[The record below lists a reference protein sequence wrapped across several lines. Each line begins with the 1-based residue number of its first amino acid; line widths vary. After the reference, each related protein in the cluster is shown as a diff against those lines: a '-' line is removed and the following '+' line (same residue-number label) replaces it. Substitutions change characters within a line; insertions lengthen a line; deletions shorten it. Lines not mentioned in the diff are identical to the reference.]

1 MKNPERSIATDATR
15 RKVLKAGSAA
25 LAVAASGPRWAW
37 AQTPKRGGTLRISSG
52 GDPPD
57 FDLHQSPTY
66 LTQHVGSPCY
76 STLMRAD
83 PKDYNRLLPDL
94 AEKADV
100 SADGK
105 SVTFQLR
112 EGVVFHNGMPLT
124 AEDVAYSL
132 ERIRNPPKGNVSP
145 RKGLLGNVEAIEAR
159 GARTVVVKLAQPQA
173 DFLFL
178 VSNPFNVIMPK
189 KIAEPLDAQGQGMKR
204 QIVGTGP
211 FRLTQAV
218 NGQIYE
224 LTRFDKYFGAAPF
237 LDKIQFFPIKGEIER
252 SVALQGKRI
261 DACYFFPNESVLA
274 TLRKVPGMTVL
285 RRPTPTFINVIPNA
299 QRKPFDDPRVREALS
314 LALDRDAFIKTVGP
328 LAGAFFHSMGLM
340 PTGSPYSLSAAE
352 VKQFGGYD
360 TLPGLGGNLAANR
373 QRAMTLLEQAGV
385 PKGFKV
391 AIPTRSDV
399 PAFRDAAINVAG
411 QLKTIGLDATVD
423 IRDAGAFYAIETKGD
438 FQVVVHSVGMGGSTP
453 DQILGEGYTSYG
465 GRNYGQWK
473 DEALDDF
480 YRQQSRE
487 PDPTKR
493 GELIKQ
499 FQLAFLKTY
508 YQINLAWVGYGAAYW
523 NTVQGWAALPDLYA
537 NMQFDKVWL
546 DA

>member
-1 MKNPERSIATDATR
+1 MKNSDRAVRVNTMR
-15 RKVLKAGSAA
+15 RKVLKAGSGA

-37 AQTPKRGGTLRISSG
+37 GQTPKRGGTLRLSNG

-57 FDLHQSPTY
+57 FDVHQTATY
-66 LTQHVGSPCY
+66 LTQFVGAPCY

-83 PKDYNRLLPDL
+83 PRDYNKIIPDL

-105 SVTFQLR
+105 TVTFRLR
-112 EGVVFHNGMPLT
+112 DGVVFHNGMPLT

-132 ERIRNPPKGNVSP
+132 ERVRKPAKGIVSP
-145 RKGLLGNVEAIEAR
+145 RKGLLGNVEGIETPAP
-159 GARTVVVKLAQPQA
+159 RTVVVKLAQPQA

-178 VSNPFNVIMPK
+178 ISNPFNVIVPK
-189 KIAEPLDAQGQGMKR
+189 KIAEPLDEQGQGLKR

-218 NGQIYE
+218 DGQIYE
-224 LTRFDKYFGAAPF
+224 LTRFDRYFGAAPF
-237 LDKIQFFPIKGEIER
+237 LEKIQFFPIRGEPER
-252 SVALQGKRI
+252 GAALQGKRI
-261 DACYFFPNESVLA
+261 DGCFFFPNESVLQ
-274 TLRKVPGMTVL
+274 TLRAVNGMTVL
-285 RRPTPTFINVIPNA
+285 RRPTPTFINLIPNVT
-299 QRKPFDDPRVREALS
+299 RKPFDDVRVREALS

-328 LAGAFFHSMGLM
+328 LSGAFFHSMGLM
-340 PTGSPYSLSAAE
+340 PPGSPYALGTAE
-352 VKQFGGYD
+352 MKQFGGYD
-360 TLPGLGGNLAANR
+360 TLPGLGGSVTGNR
-373 QRAMTLLEQAGV
+373 QRAIALLEQAGV

-391 AIPTRSDV
+391 VISTRGDV
-399 PAFRDAAINVAG
+399 PAFRDAAINIAA
-411 QLKTIGLDATVD
+411 QLKTVGLEASVD
-423 IRDAGAFYAIETKGD
+423 IRDAGAFYTLETKGE
-438 FQVVVHSVGMGGSTP
+438 FQMVAHSVAMGGSTP

-473 DEALDDF
+473 DDAMDDLF
-480 YRQQSRE
+480 RQQSRE
-487 PDPTKR
+487 ADARKR
-493 GELIKQ
+493 SDIIKQ
-499 FQLAFLKTY
+499 FQVAFLKTY

-523 NTVQGWAALPDLYA
+523 NTVRGWNALPDLYA